1 MARWSSARLQRSD
14 RPCICAAAGRRRARA
29 RARRQILDSI
39 ERNGYNNFTQRAY
52 VPKWRK
58 FASLPLAYARAVN
71 PLHMAAPLPDAAASA
86 AKAPR
91 A

>member
-1 MARWSSARLQRSD
+1 MVKR
-14 RPCICAAAGRRRARA
+14 AAAAERQARCYALQPGADAHA
-29 RARRQILDSI
+29 RPARRQILDSI

-71 PLHMAAPLPDAAASA
+71 PLHMAAPPPEAAASA

>member
-1 MARWSSARLQRSD
+1 MFTITVTSPHALSG
-14 RPCICAAAGRRRARA
+14 P

-71 PLHMAAPLPDAAASA
+71 PLHLGAALPEAAPGPQA

>member
-1 MARWSSARLQRSD
+1 M
-14 RPCICAAAGRRRARA
+14 
-29 RARRQILDSI
+29 RRQILDSI

-71 PLHMAAPLPDAAASA
+71 PLHLGAALPEAAPAPQA

>member
-1 MARWSSARLQRSD
+1 M
-14 RPCICAAAGRRRARA
+14 
-29 RARRQILDSI
+29 
-39 ERNGYNNFTQRAY
+39 
-52 VPKWRK
+52 PKWRK

-71 PLHMAAPLPDAAASA
+71 PLHLGAALPDAPAGARA